1 MLVKTAYETPETIA
15 FLTSVITLLSPPFFF
30 TKYKP
35 KATAKVAKNI
45 FRKTNPLTESED
57 QPDQKKINLVQNQS
71 KEAKT
76 PINNPVFILAIH

>member
-1 MLVKTAYETPETIA
+1 
-15 FLTSVITLLSPPFFF
+15 
-30 TKYKP
+30 
-35 KATAKVAKNI
+35 VAKNI